1 MNAPSSGP
9 EAHWRHG
16 AGLNKPISSAIG
28 KLILRTWG
36 KFLGNVDFLDPGDG
50 KPRLAFSPESVAR
63 HERTL
68 SAVRLLL
75 NDTPW
80 SLQMT
85 RQGPAPLAQA
95 RHLHC
100 QQTVGESL

>member
-9 EAHWRHG
+9 ETHSRHG
-16 AGLNKPISSAIG
+16 PGLNKPISSAIG
-28 KLILRTWG
+28 KSILGIWG
-36 KFLGNVDFLDPGDG
+36 RFLGTVDFLDPGDG
-50 KPRLAFSPESVAR
+50 KPGVAFSPESVAR

-68 SAVRLLL
+68 SAVRLLR